1 MLGSI
6 AFLGALYLAA
16 LFFQDGLGL
25 SALQSGLTVFP
36 QALGVMAGSQV
47 VTRVLYPRFG
57 PRRIMVGG
65 LLIVTGMLVLMAQ
78 VTADADPPCWRPSA
92 PPGRQPATS
101 PPNLAA
107 YRGGFLAAAAG
118 EWRRKPRSRRPPRRG
133 ELSRRPPLRP
143 ARLPPAKTGGA
154 GQQSP
159 SSRLGSTLVRL
170 WVVPRISPA
179 PRPPQLFISRAARM
193 WTMDH

>member
-1 MLGSI
+1 VLGSI

-92 PPGRQPATS
+92 PPGSSRPRHRQTWRPTAAASS
-101 PPNLAA
+101 PPP
-107 YRGGFLAAAAG
+107 RGSGDA
-118 EWRRKPRSRRPPRRG
+118 SR
-133 ELSRRPPLRP
+133 
-143 ARLPPAKTGGA
+143 GA
-154 GQQSP
+154 G
-159 SSRLGSTLVRL
+159 
-170 WVVPRISPA
+170 
-179 PRPPQLFISRAARM
+179 ARR
-193 WTMDH
+193 DAVN